1 MKKILQLLGIIALTL
16 IILQLIFS
24 LVFFFKVGNKL
35 SDIADNI
42 EDGDFKIEVLD
53 KFRTKYAKYKDK
65 EYSDRVNIQSDR
77 ILIIK
82 DNDTIV
88 NIKSEE
94 N

>member
-1 MKKILQLLGIIALTL
+1 MKKILQLLGIIALSL
-16 IILQLIFS
+16 IILQFIFF

>member
-1 MKKILQLLGIIALTL
+1 MKKILQLLVIIALSL

-42 EDGDFKIEVLD
+42 EDGDFKIEILD
-53 KFRTKYAKYKDK
+53 KYIDEDE
-65 EYSDRVNIQSDR
+65 EYSDRVNIQSNR

>member
-1 MKKILQLLGIIALTL
+1 MKKILQLLGIIALSL

-42 EDGDFKIEVLD
+42 EDGDFKIEILD
-53 KFRTKYAKYKDK
+53 KYIDEDE
-65 EYSDRVNIQSDR
+65 EYSDRVNIQSNR

>member
-1 MKKILQLLGIIALTL
+1 MSL

-35 SDIADNI
+35 SDIVENI
-42 EDGDFKIEVLD
+42 EDGDFKIEILD
-53 KFRTKYAKYKDK
+53 KYIDEYKDK
-65 EYSDRVNIQSDR
+65 EYSDRVNIQSNR

-88 NIKSEE
+88 DVKSEE
-94 N
+94 D

>member
-1 MKKILQLLGIIALTL
+1 MKKILQLLGIIALSL

>member
-1 MKKILQLLGIIALTL
+1 MKKLLQLLGIIALSL

-42 EDGDFKIEVLD
+42 EDGDFKIEILD
-53 KFRTKYAKYKDK
+53 KYIDEYEDK
-65 EYSDRVNIQSDR
+65 EYSDRVNIQSNR

-88 NIKSEE
+88 DVKSEE
-94 N
+94 D